1 MLGVSQCTFLP
12 SQISRL
18 DGAKNDLFF
27 ENSFTKDNSGGL
39 WEISDTKYG
48 MKFAVI
54 VELVQLDLINAT
66 VVK

>member
-1 MLGVSQCTFLP
+1 MTF
-12 SQISRL
+12 
-18 DGAKNDLFF
+18 FF